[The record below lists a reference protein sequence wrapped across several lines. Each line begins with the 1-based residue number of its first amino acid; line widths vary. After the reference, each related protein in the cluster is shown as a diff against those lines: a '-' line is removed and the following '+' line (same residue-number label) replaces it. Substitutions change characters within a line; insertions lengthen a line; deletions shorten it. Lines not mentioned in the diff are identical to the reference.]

1 MDSKLHSI
9 IISSIL
15 AFALIAGIPAAFV
28 SVLAQGEDGDTG
40 GMTAGTGN
48 ATGLTGG
55 AGATTQDTDGE
66 GGDEDEDEDEDEGR
80 EDNN

>member
-1 MDSKLHSI
+1 MQAKIHSI

-40 GMTAGTGN
+40 GMTAGAGN
-48 ATGLTGG
+48 ASGLTGDV
-55 AGATTQDTDGE
+55 GATAQDTDDE
-66 GGDEDEDEDEDEGR
+66 GGEEDDEDEGG

>member
-28 SVLAQGEDGDTG
+28 SVLAQGEDDDTG
-40 GMTAGTGN
+40 GMTA
-48 ATGLTGG
+48 A
-55 AGATTQDTDGE
+55 QVMP
-66 GGDEDEDEDEDEGR
+66 
-80 EDNN
+80 